1 MVAMAAV
8 VGGCFRWG
16 FFADLFL
23 RFGAGLEDHTASACV
38 GRKRHAVVQALGMG
52 GGAGRRVVVGE
63 ELASRGYNGA
73 HCWASAYCEMIAAR
87 GEGRVGKRSF
97 GANTYASRLW
107 ALSGQLEGALEVR
120 GGGFGWQA
128 AATMRLS
135 AGGHGR
141 WFAGGGAK
149 GVCAVQSA
157 AARGF
162 IFCSGSGLCGER
174 ESGLLTLVRACRGR
188 GTQAGGFQFL

>member
-52 GGAGRRVVVGE
+52 GGAVRRVVVGE

-73 HCWASAYCEMIAAR
+73 HCWDSAYCEMIAAR

-135 AGGHGR
+135 AGGHG
-141 WFAGGGAK
+141 G
-149 GVCAVQSA
+149 
-157 AARGF
+157 
-162 IFCSGSGLCGER
+162 
-174 ESGLLTLVRACRGR
+174 GLLVGEPKGFAQCSQRQRGGLYFAAGR
-188 GTQAGGFQFL
+188 GCVASGKAGF